1 MAYKQNAGGPRQ
13 SKTGGGLP
21 GQLHNDGPKQIWDTI
36 KKVGRTAVQATKD
49 VGTQMLDLAQP
60 DANKYG
66 GVGSRKSQFKAK
78 ATKERENASFAKSRA
93 KAKKGDIYFSLA
105 DSFDDDGYGGK
116 SKAQK

>member
-78 ATKERENASFAKSRA
+78 ATK
-93 KAKKGDIYFSLA
+93 GDIYFSLA